1 MRFFFCVLLLSCN
14 MWWNHISIA
23 NAATIGNQDNKALI
37 SKIANSV
44 GKESDE
50 QRNRYRADRQ
60 LELGRLY
67 SENGEYHE
75 SIECFLKADSLY
87 MLLNDTE
94 YHAYTLV
101 RLYNSYHNLGNK
113 TKYDELRK
121 NLLSIIE
128 NDVINNPE
136 ISLIVASQIGK
147 FYEEDGNY
155 DKAIDAY
162 TNSFESYMDLYGATS
177 NMTFSICYQL
187 SSLYLRVGNIK
198 ETSTYLDYLK
208 LICDSNPQNKEEYLS
223 YIFLRIQY
231 LKQIGKLGEAFALIE
246 TPDIDVERIDNPEL
260 QSLYYTSL
268 SGLYAAIGDFEQ
280 ALKYEIQALPLCK
293 ESNGEASVQYAH
305 ALLNVGE
312 YFALN
317 NNYSDGVRVVQNATE
332 IIRAKYGT
340 KHQEYYKCIR
350 KLASLYTTFDYDR
363 CKELREECL
372 TLGVKLFGENS
383 FEHADDLMF
392 SVEPSLT
399 PSNDDIEILKKALDI
414 RRSIGR
420 DFDSFYLT
428 NLNLYSILLFVRQ
441 DWMLLL
447 NVSEEILKCT
457 KDFIIINFQK
467 LSSSQREVL
476 WNTVKKALESLEC
489 FAANYSNYAVEN
501 NDYSLLADF
510 GKIAYNARLLKK
522 GLLLESNMT
531 LDNLIASSTD
541 TNVLEITDRLNS
553 LRQRLEQTDI
563 TIIDIQSLKTQIYSL
578 ERDLIQKVA
587 PNGEFIDFLSIDYED
602 IQSALNVN
610 EVAIEFFSYNAQ
622 NHVQYGAVIL
632 THDSNPLTFA
642 LFCEDELLNYA
653 KSDKTGYDYDNP
665 GLYRTIWAALETF
678 SEVRGAETIYFSAD
692 NILNTIAIES
702 LIDEDG
708 IRANDKRN
716 LFRLSSTREI
726 VLQHESNSDK
736 SSAILYGGLDYDA
749 PLESAEENS
758 MGVSVSPYSKFK
770 RQSHTRSSRGT
781 YDYLPKTLVEVNNI
795 SLILREIT
803 YETLTLTGESGHEG
817 SFISL
822 NGTSPTLIHLA
833 THGFFYKPEEI
844 EDKLLGDPVKYAFL
858 NLSNLDKVSVETQA
872 MRGSGILFSGANHT
886 LKGLAVPK
894 NTQDGI
900 LTAEEI
906 SNLDL
911 RHTEFVVLSACET
924 GLGTSSEEGVFGLQR
939 GFKLAGVKSL
949 LMSLWKVDDKATA
962 KLMQMFYENISKGL
976 NKTQALKEAQKRISN
991 ESKTSHPYFWAGWI
1005 LLDGLN

>member
-1 MRFFFCVLLLSCN
+1 MRFFLCILLLSCN

-37 SKIANSV
+37 SKITNSV

-50 QRNRYRADRQ
+50 QRNRYQADRQ

-67 SENGEYHE
+67 SENGDYHE

-101 RLYNSYHNLGNK
+101 RLYNSYHNLGKK
-113 TKYDELRK
+113 TEYDELRK

-128 NDVINNPE
+128 NDVINDPE

-155 DKAIDAY
+155 DKAIVAY
-162 TNSFESYMDLYGATS
+162 TNSFESYKDFYGATS
-177 NMTFSICYQL
+177 NRTFPICYQL

-208 LICDSNPQNKEEYLS
+208 LICDSNPENKEEYLS
-223 YIFLRIQY
+223 YIFLRIEY
-231 LKQIGKLGEAFALIE
+231 LTQIGKLGEAFALIE
-246 TPDIDVERIDNPEL
+246 TPDIDVERIDNSEL
-260 QSLYYTSL
+260 KSLYYTSL

-280 ALKYEIQALPLCK
+280 ALEYEIQALPLCK
-293 ESNGEASVQYAH
+293 ESNGEESVQYAH

-317 NNYSDGVRVVQNATE
+317 DNYLEAARSVQQAIE
-332 IIRAKYGT
+332 ITRKMYGIE
-340 KHQEYYKCIR
+340 HQEYYKCLC
-350 KLASLYTTFDYDR
+350 KLASIYIYLDKER
-363 CKELREECL
+363 SNELRNECL
-372 TLGVKLFGENS
+372 ILGKNLFSENS

-392 SVEPSLT
+392 SVELSLSPSDEDL
-399 PSNDDIEILKKALDI
+399 DILKKALGI
-414 RRSIGR
+414 RKTIGR
-420 DFDSFYLT
+420 DFDSFYLS
-428 NLNLYSILLFVRQ
+428 NLHLYSTLLFIRQ
-441 DWMLLL
+441 EWDLLL
-447 NVSEEILKCT
+447 KVSQDILSCT
-457 KDFIIINFQK
+457 KDFIRLNFQS
-467 LSSSQREVL
+467 LSSYQRESL
-476 WNTVKKALESLEC
+476 WNTVKTSLGCLES
-489 FAANYSNYAVEN
+489 FAANYSNYAIEN

-510 GKIAYNARLLKK
+510 GKVAYNSRLVKK
-522 GLLLESNMT
+522 GLLLNSNRI
-531 LDNLIASSTD
+531 LEDLIASSND
-541 TNVLEITDRLNS
+541 PSVLEMIKCLNNYK
-553 LRQRLEQTDI
+553 QQLEHKDI
-563 TIIDIQSLKTQIYSL
+563 TNLDIQSLKTQIYSL
-578 ERDLIQKVA
+578 ERNLIQKVA

-602 IQSALNVN
+602 IQSVLNVN

-632 THDSNPLTFA
+632 SHDSNPLTVA

-653 KSDKTGYDYDNP
+653 KSDETGYDYDNP

-678 SEVRGAETIYFSAD
+678 SEVRDAETIYFSAD

-726 VLQHESNSDK
+726 VLQHESNTDK
-736 SSAILYGGLDYDA
+736 SSAILYGGLNYDA
-749 PLESAEENS
+749 TLESVEENS
-758 MGVSVSPYSKFK
+758 MGVPVLPYSKFK

-781 YDYLPKTLVEVNNI
+781 YEFLPGTLVEVNNI
-795 SLILREIT
+795 SSILQEINS
-803 YETLTLTGESGHEG
+803 ETLTGERGHEG

-822 NGTSPTLIHLA
+822 NGISPTLIHLA
-833 THGFFYKPEEI
+833 THGFFYEPEEI

-858 NLSNLDKVSVETQA
+858 NLSNLDKVSIETQA

-886 LKGLAVPK
+886 LKGLAIPK
-894 NTQDGI
+894 NTPDGI
-900 LTAEEI
+900 LTAEEL
-906 SNLDL
+906 SNFIAV
-911 RHTEFVVLSACET
+911 R
-924 GLGTSSEEGVFGLQR
+924 
-939 GFKLAGVKSL
+939 
-949 LMSLWKVDDKATA
+949 
-962 KLMQMFYENISKGL
+962 
-976 NKTQALKEAQKRISN
+976 
-991 ESKTSHPYFWAGWI
+991 
-1005 LLDGLN
+1005 